1 LVIYL
6 AKAAEVV
13 TSVDVLHLQAALVT
27 VQQPVALAIVPL
39 AVVLVD
45 ELDKGHVVA

>member
-1 LVIYL
+1 MVIYL
-6 AKAAEVV
+6 AKAVEVV
-13 TSVDVLHLQAALVT
+13 TSVDVLLQAALVT

-45 ELDKGHVVA
+45 ELEKRHVVA